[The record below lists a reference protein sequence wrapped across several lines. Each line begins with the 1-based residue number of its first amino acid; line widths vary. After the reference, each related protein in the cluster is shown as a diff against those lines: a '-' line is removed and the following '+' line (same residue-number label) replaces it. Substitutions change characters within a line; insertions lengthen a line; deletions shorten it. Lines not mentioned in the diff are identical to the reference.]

1 MAVFQFNG
9 YDLNDYFKLIKVSHE
24 IGNERNITT
33 DSAPKIGV
41 NIQQVAFGAK
51 KIKLTVSLATRHLE
65 DIAFVD
71 PNEPAKVDNGMFYRV
86 RE

>member
-24 IGNERNITT
+24 IGNERDITT

-41 NIQQVAFGAK
+41 NVQQVSFGAK
-51 KIKLTVSLATRHLE
+51 K
-65 DIAFVD
+65 
-71 PNEPAKVDNGMFYRV
+71 
-86 RE
+86 

>member
-33 DSAPKIGV
+33 DSAL
-41 NIQQVAFGAK
+41 NQVSTFNRISFGAK
-51 KIKLTVSLATRHLE
+51 KKSSLLS
-65 DIAFVD
+65 V
-71 PNEPAKVDNGMFYRV
+71 
-86 RE
+86 

>member
-51 KIKLTVSLATRHLE
+51 KSSLLSAWRQ
-65 DIAFVD
+65 DIL
-71 PNEPAKVDNGMFYRV
+71 KILLS
-86 RE
+86 

>member
-24 IGNERNITT
+24 VGNERNITT

-41 NIQQVAFGAK
+41 NIQQVSFGAK
-51 KIKLTVSLATRHLE
+51 KSSSLL
-65 DIAFVD
+65 V
-71 PNEPAKVDNGMFYRV
+71 
-86 RE
+86 

>member
-33 DSAPKIGV
+33 DSALKS
-41 NIQQVAFGAK
+41 
-51 KIKLTVSLATRHLE
+51 VSTFNRFRLVQKNQAYCQFSDKTS
-65 DIAFVD
+65 
-71 PNEPAKVDNGMFYRV
+71 
-86 RE
+86 